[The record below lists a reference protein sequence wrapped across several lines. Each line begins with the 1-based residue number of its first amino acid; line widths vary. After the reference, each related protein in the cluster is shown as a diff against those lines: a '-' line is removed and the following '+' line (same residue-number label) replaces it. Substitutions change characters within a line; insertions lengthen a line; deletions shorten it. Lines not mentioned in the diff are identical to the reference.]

1 MLGHDGA
8 MPTSPSLFLVDVF
21 AEKPFAGNQLAVV
34 VGADPADWPTERMQ
48 GFAREMNFSETTFA
62 SPSTREGAFD
72 VRIFTPAEELP
83 FAGHPT
89 LGTAWVLRR
98 FFGGPACEAGL
109 SLRLGVGVV
118 PVEFEDGDHGELV
131 RMRPRSPV
139 LGEALSPA
147 EVAPCLGL
155 DASVIDT
162 RHACRRVGIGMDFV
176 VVPVRDLAS
185 LRAAR
190 PVSLPLGADGKPLF
204 VYAIAPEAMEPGG
217 DLTAR
222 MFFEALGLREDPAT
236 GSAAACLAAYLSA
249 EQWFG
254 SPRVKARVQQGYEVG
269 RPSCIYVGARPDGDD
284 GFTVDV
290 AGKVTLVARGEVA

>member
-1 MLGHDGA
+1 
-8 MPTSPSLFLVDVF
+8 MPSSPSLFLVDVF
-21 AEKPFAGNQLAVV
+21 AERPWAGNQLAVV
-34 VGADPADWPTERMQ
+34 VGADPAQWPAARMQ
-48 GFAREMNFSETTFA
+48 AFAREMNFSETTFA
-62 SPSTREGAFD
+62 SPVARDGAFD

-118 PVEFEDGDHGELV
+118 PVEFEDGDYGEVV
-131 RMRPRSPV
+131 RMRPRSPE
-139 LGEALSPA
+139 LGEALDPTV
-147 EVAPCLGL
+147 VAPCLGL
-155 DASVIDT
+155 DASAIDP

-176 VVPVRDLAS
+176 IVPMRGLAA

-190 PVSLPLGADGKPLF
+190 PVSLPVGLDGKPLF
-204 VYAIAPEAMEPGG
+204 VYAIASEAMEPGG

-236 GSAAACLAAYLSA
+236 GSAAACLAAYLSS
-249 EQWFG
+249 ERWFG
-254 SPRVKARVQQGYEVG
+254 GERVRARVQQGYEIG
-269 RPSCIYVGARPDGDD
+269 RPSCLYVGAEPRDG
-284 GFTVDV
+284 GFAVDV
-290 AGKVTLVARGEVA
+290 AGKVELVARGELP